1 MRLQNIA
8 AARGQSKPHACQNRH
23 EYFDRKREYFAA

>member
-1 MRLQNIA
+1 LQNIV
-8 AARGQSKPHACQNRH
+8 AARGQSKPQVCQNRR